1 MHITILKNGKRSKKS
16 GFNFKLEPKMKISIS
31 TPQIVFPEEGKEQ
44 FNLEREESNKELLD
58 EHIKNGKQF
67 KYDNY
72 IGYEIFNNDTG
83 LGSIVLVHDDWV
95 IFLFHYAR
103 VRIKSHDAYYER
115 LVWQDKRYKGLA
127 RTMLMHVIDRTGVLI
142 CSNEH
147 QPKGMLMWK
156 KLISTNPQLY
166 FYITNGKTLTP
177 INDWDSKVWGTNE
190 EFQKIKVVASLVL
203 L

>member
-1 MHITILKNGKRSKKS
+1 MHITILKNGKRSKTS

-58 EHIKNGKQF
+58 E
-67 KYDNY
+67 
-72 IGYEIFNNDTG
+72 
-83 LGSIVLVHDDWV
+83 GSIVLVHDDWV